1 MSELEFRKFIREILL
16 EKWTKKYKKSIDCS
30 NPKGFSQKAHCA
42 ARKKRQRGEKTKSKS
57 PLNENILQEKDPK
70 HGTGHKPKDSGRRL
84 YTDENPKDTVPVK
97 FRTKEEIVKTLNRD
111 DFKSKSHARK
121 SQIINLIQ
129 QRLKVA
135 YDRAKEPEV
144 KKRLKRGLDYIEK
157 KRESSK
163 EKTKKIQSLK
173 EQEENYFDRVNF
185 YLEYYTNNS
194 PSSFKVIREGDEIK
208 ILNII

>member
-1 MSELEFRKFIREILL
+1 MYDNIANYLSIPMLNLKESVIKLIR
-16 EKWTKKYKKSIDCS
+16 SIIKES
-30 NPKGFSQKAHCA
+30 
-42 ARKKRQRGEKTKSKS
+42 
-57 PLNENILQEKDPK
+57 DPK

-97 FRTKEEIVKTLNRD
+97 FRTKEDIVKTLNRD

-157 KRESSK
+157 KRASSK
-163 EKTKKIQSLK
+163 EKTKKMQSLK

-194 PSSFKVIREGDEIK
+194 PSSVKVIREGDEIK